1 MESPAMPRICNFVF
15 LSLAM
20 LGAGAALADIT
31 PSPARR
37 YAPYAEAIQKY
48 GHDCPSVVLRQ
59 ELTFGKAFEAYK
71 RAGGYGYIVR
81 CSNNKYYNIG
91 VDRRGRIA
99 PTKDMVT
106 PEG

>member
-1 MESPAMPRICNFVF
+1 MTSARTLLTFTALV
-15 LSLAM
+15 
-20 LGAGAALADIT
+20 LGAGSACADIA

-48 GHDCPSVVLRQ
+48 GHECPSVVLRQ
-59 ELTFGKAFEAYK
+59 DLTFGKEFDAYK
-71 RAGGYGYIVR
+71 RKGGYGYIVK
-81 CSNNKYYNIG
+81 CSNDRFFNIG

-106 PEG
+106 PAG

>member
-1 MESPAMPRICNFVF
+1 MESPAMTRIGSFVF
-15 LSLAM
+15 LSVAT
-20 LGAGAALADIT
+20 LGVSAALADIT

-48 GHDCPSVVLRQ
+48 GYECPSVVIRQ
-59 ELTFGKAFEAYK
+59 ELTFGKDFEAYK

-81 CSNNKYYNIG
+81 CSNDKNYNIG

-99 PTKDMVT
+99 PTKNMVT
-106 PEG
+106 PAG

>member
-1 MESPAMPRICNFVF
+1 MESPAMKRIGSFV
-15 LSLAM
+15 LLGLAV
-20 LGAGAALADIT
+20 LGASAALADIT

-81 CSNNKYYNIG
+81 CSNDKYYNIG